1 MFMFEKEQVIHNV
14 GGVNIGGTPGET
26 PTVLIGTIFYS
37 GHKIV
42 ENAKRGIIDTEA
54 AKALIRKQDEL
65 AGITG
70 NPSMVQI
77 FSESEAAMKK
87 YIDFIVDVTA
97 SPFLIDSTEPM
108 VRIAGLRYAEEV
120 GLLDRAVYNSIN
132 VSASDEEL
140 QALAEIQHECALI
153 LAFNPQDPSIAGRR
167 LVLDEGVLN
176 LKKGLLPLSHE
187 LGVTKPLIDTA
198 TTAMGAGA
206 GSAAAFTFVSKTVYG
221 LPTGS
226 GAHNAPSSWTW
237 LQKRKKANKEA
248 YRVCDAA
255 SSLIVQMMGADF
267 ILYGP
272 IGSAERVFPAVAMA
286 DIFAAEAANLE
297 FGTEPS
303 VDHPFKRLL

>member
-42 ENAKRGIIDTEA
+42 ENAKRGIIDTAA

-77 FSESEAAMKK
+77 FSESEVAMQK
-87 YIDFIVDVTA
+87 YIDLIVDVTD

-132 VSASDEEL
+132 VSASDGEM
-140 QALAEIQHECALI
+140 QALAEIQHECAII

-167 LVLDEGVLN
+167 LILDEGALE
-176 LKKGLLPLSHE
+176 LKKGLLPLSRE

-226 GAHNAPSSWTW
+226 GGLRN
-237 LQKRKKANKEA
+237 RKKANKEA

-255 SSLIVQMMGADF
+255 SNLIVQMMGADF
-267 ILYGP
+267 LLYGP

-286 DIFAAEAANLE
+286 DIFAAEAASLE

-303 VDHPFKRLL
+303 ADHPFKRLL